1 MGLVLYA
8 LKYRITFYVMAVFIM
23 LAGIG
28 ASIVAPKDVLPNV
41 DIPVVVVV
49 WTYTGLD
56 TTDMAQRITTYSEFG
71 LSNNVNNIKRM
82 ESTTLPGVAIE
93 KIYFQQNVSIDLAI
107 SQVVSSTNSIRA
119 VMPPG
124 VQPPVVMRFS
134 ASAVPVIQLSLSST
148 AESLAKVYDYGQYRI
163 RQTLTQVPGSTLPS
177 PYGGS
182 PRQIMVDLDLHSLQA
197 YGLTP
202 QDVLNAITAQ
212 NLIVPSGLSKIGETQ
227 YPIKLNAS
235 PLVVNDLNL
244 IPIKVVNN
252 SPILVRDVAYVRDGS
267 PPQLNIVRSEGK
279 QSVLETI
286 LKNGEASTLDVVN
299 NVKAFLPQIRAAA
312 PKGMTIT
319 PLADQSVFVSGAI
332 SDVVRE
338 ALIAAALTGA
348 MILLFLGSW
357 RSTLVVLVS
366 IPLAILTSLA
376 IMTAI
381 GETINIM
388 TLGGLALAVGILVDD
403 ATVAIEN
410 TYRLMENGSKFR
422 DAVAEGAAGIAKP
435 ALIST
440 LSICAA
446 FVSVLFL
453 TDAPKFIFTP
463 QALAVVFAM
472 LASYF
477 FSRTLVPILIN
488 LLVRSEYQAS
498 FAKENGDADEP
509 PEAKHEASDDHPG
522 ALRRFGRS
530 ALGIVMVPL
539 RASGRVLAPPA
550 RWLGSLFTRIHASF
564 ERGFQRFHRGYLGLL
579 HAAIAHRL
587 ATFGVVGIVLAIG
600 AVLFVFVGQDYF
612 PAVDAGAM
620 TLHIRTRPGMRIET
634 AEQTFAAVENVVHEV
649 VPKKD
654 LGLILDNIGLPSSN
668 YNFAFGDGS
677 FVAYNDGQMIISLK
691 EGHAPTAS
699 YMKMLRTVLPQRFPD
714 TTFYF
719 QPADMITQIL
729 DFGTITP
736 IDIQVNGRNEAKDL
750 EVAKELNER
759 LRGVKGAVDVH
770 IQQITDTPEFF
781 VDIDRRLA
789 AEIGLTEQQIA
800 NSMNISLSGSYQVSP
815 NFWADP
821 KTGIPYQLWV
831 QTPEYR
837 NDSLSDLKT
846 TPLFVTAA
854 STSSAAT
861 ASNAAMTSQPG
872 VLSLLSSVATF
883 RRQTEQ
889 TVINHVNTQPTYDV
903 FASAQDRDLGGI
915 KGDILKIVA
924 DEQKKLPPPDK
935 ITVRGQ
941 IESMDSAF
949 SNLSLGLGIAVIA
962 VYLLMAINFQSWGDP
977 FVIIAALPIAFCGIL
992 TSLFVTGTTL
1002 SIPSLFGAI
1011 MSVGVA
1017 SANSILLVTFARE
1030 HREETGCSAVEAAI
1044 AAGETRLRPV
1054 LMTAGAM
1061 FVGLIP
1067 MAIGIGEGSEQNA
1080 ALARAVLGGVAFGTC
1095 STLLFV
1101 PFLYALLRGGPF
1113 KPVKDYR

>member
-1 MGLVLYA
+1 
-8 LKYRITFYVMAVFIM
+8 
-23 LAGIG
+23 
-28 ASIVAPKDVLPNV
+28 
-41 DIPVVVVV
+41 
-49 WTYTGLD
+49 
-56 TTDMAQRITTYSEFG
+56 
-71 LSNNVNNIKRM
+71 
-82 ESTTLPGVAIE
+82 
-93 KIYFQQNVSIDLAI
+93 
-107 SQVVSSTNSIRA
+107 
-119 VMPPG
+119 
-124 VQPPVVMRFS
+124 MR
-134 ASAVPVIQLSLSST
+134 
-148 AESLAKVYDYGQYRI
+148 
-163 RQTLTQVPGSTLPS
+163 
-177 PYGGS
+177 
-182 PRQIMVDLDLHSLQA
+182 LQA
-197 YGLTP
+197 HGLTP
-202 QDVLNAITAQ
+202 QDVTNAITAQ

-235 PLVVNDLNL
+235 PEVVNDLNL
-244 IPIKVVNN
+244 IPIKVVDN
-252 SPILVRDVAYVRDGS
+252 SPILIRDVATVRDGA
-267 PPQLNIVRSEGK
+267 PPQLNIVRTDGSH
-279 QSVLETI
+279 SILTTI
-286 LKNGEASTLDVVN
+286 LKNGEASTLSVVN

-312 PKGMTIT
+312 PKDMKIT
-319 PLADQSVFVSGAI
+319 PLADQSVFVSSAI
-332 SDVVRE
+332 NDVVRE
-338 ALIAAALTGA
+338 ALIAAALTGG

-376 IMTAI
+376 ALTLI

-410 TYRLMENGSKFR
+410 TYRLMEHGSKFR
-422 DAVAEGAAGIAKP
+422 DAVVDGASGIAKP

-440 LSICAA
+440 LAICAA

-453 TDAPKFIFTP
+453 TDAPKFLFTP

-477 FSRTLVPILIN
+477 FSRTLVPVMIDV
-488 LLVRSEYQAS
+488 LVKTEYDAKYGTGQDPDGERTTSEETPAEHGGR
-498 FAKENGDADEP
+498 A
-509 PEAKHEASDDHPG
+509 PG
-522 ALRRFGRS
+522 FWSKTVRIVGAPFR
-530 ALGIVMVPL
+530 ALGRL
-539 RASGRVLAPPA
+539 LARPG
-550 RWLGSLFTRIHASF
+550 RWLGTFFSRVHAGF
-564 ERGFQRFHRGYLGLL
+564 ERGFARFHRGYLGMLR
-579 HAAIAHRL
+579 AAIGHRL
-587 ATFGVVGIVLAIG
+587 VTTIVVGLVLVMG
-600 AVLFVFVGQDYF
+600 GVLFEFVGQDYF
-612 PAVDAGAM
+612 PQVDAGGM

-634 AEQTFAAVENVVHEV
+634 AEQTFAAVENVVKEV
-649 VPKKD
+649 VPKQD

-677 FVAYNDGQMIISLK
+677 FVAYNDGQMIISLN
-691 EGHAPTAS
+691 EGHASTAG
-699 YMKMLRTVLPQRFPD
+699 YMKKLRDVLPRRFPD
-714 TTFYF
+714 TMFYF

-736 IDIQVNGRNEAKDL
+736 IDVQVNGRNQEKDL
-750 EVAKELNER
+750 EVAKELR
-759 LRGVKGAVDVH
+759 ARIRGVKGAVDVH
-770 IQQITDTPEFF
+770 IQQIVDTPEFF
-781 VDIDRRLA
+781 VDIDRRFA
-789 AEIGLTEQQIA
+789 SEIGLTAQQVA

-821 KTGIPYQLWV
+821 KSGIPYQLWV

-837 NDSLSDLKT
+837 NDTLNALQT
-846 TPLFVTAA
+846 TPLFVTASLA
-854 STSSAAT
+854 AAGTGTATGGTSD
-861 ASNAAMTSQPG
+861 QPG

-883 RRQTEQ
+883 HRQSEQ
-889 TVINHVNTQPTYDV
+889 TVVNHVNTQPTYDI
-903 FASAQDRDLGGI
+903 FASAQDRDLGAI
-915 KGDILKIVA
+915 KGDILKIVD
-924 DEQKKLPPPDK
+924 DEQKKLPAPDK

-949 SNLSLGLGIAVIA
+949 GNISIGLGIAMVV
-962 VYLLMAINFQSWGDP
+962 VYLLMAVNFQNWGDP

-992 TSLFVTGTTL
+992 VSLFVTQTTL

-1030 HREETGCSAVEAAI
+1030 HREETGCSAEEAAM

-1095 STLLFV
+1095 STLIFV
-1101 PFLYALLRGGPF
+1101 PFLYSVLRRGRF
-1113 KPVKDYR
+1113 EPVKDYR